1 MTLRKEKAKKEAK
14 KEEKNKKRVIKR
26 DNSENRVRK
35 NKYT

>member
-14 KEEKNKKRVIKR
+14 KEDKNRKRVIKR

>member
-14 KEEKNKKRVIKR
+14 KEEKNRKRVIKR